1 MAGASEQKIRD
12 AAEQLKAEGVPINS
26 ISARK
31 IIEITGGRNATV
43 AKVLQEWKEHEEYS
57 QSLKSVEIPL
67 VLSEKLNLFGAEI
80 WRDASKM
87 AEIENVALR
96 EQLMRMQSDM
106 KEQSEQFVKDTEA
119 MEQRYVEWREEHEE
133 MLQQKN
139 DDIEYYKKE
148 YAKAS
153 GSAGNYNRDLKAAT
167 KELDAANALV
177 KEQSATIARLTDELA
192 KAKEEIA
199 RTEGKNDLA
208 EITAIIKNL
217 IADEKGKK

>member
-1 MAGASEQKIRD
+1 MAGATEQEIRD
-12 AAEQLKAEGVPINS
+12 AAEQLKADGVPIKS

-43 AKVLQEWKEHEEYS
+43 AKVLQEWKDHEEYS

-87 AEIENVALR
+87 AEVENVALR

-119 MEQRYVEWREEHEE
+119 MEQRYQSWQEES
-133 MLQQKN
+133 
-139 DDIEYYKKE
+139 DDILARVKAELEQYKKDWS
-148 YAKAS
+148 KA
-153 GSAGNYNRDLKAAT
+153 AGEAANLNRDFKEAAAQR
-167 KELDAANALV
+167 DAERAVVA
-177 KEQSATIARLTDELA
+177 EQSATIERLTDELA

-199 RTEGKNDLA
+199 RIEGKNDLA
-208 EITAIIKNL
+208 EIKAIIEGL
-217 IADEKGKK
+217 IADGKSKK